1 MEFNIFVQLLVLGLV
16 RGSMYALMGVGL
28 SLIFGIMEI
37 VNFAHGELF
46 MMGCY
51 IMYFV
56 AAMAGLPF
64 PMGIIASGAGLLIVG
79 IMLEKGLISTLRKKA
94 GREWLMDSFV
104 LTIGLMVIFQN
115 LALIIFGA
123 IQRGITNLVVGQMV
137 IRGVVFIYDHL
148 IILSLALLTVGLLWY
163 FIKYTAMGK
172 AIRATSQHSEAAQ
185 TLGIDVSKMYA
196 VAFGIGAALAG
207 IAGAL
212 LITLFPANP
221 NAGMGPVLKS
231 FVVVILGGLG
241 NIRGAIAAGILVGLL
256 EAFAMFFLAG
266 GWQNVIVTCI
276 VIAVLVFKPAGLF
289 APAGERP

>member
-1 MEFNIFVQLLVLGLV
+1 MELSIFVQLVVLGLV

-56 AAMAGLPF
+56 AAVLGLPF
-64 PMGIIASGAGLLIVG
+64 PVGILASGVGLLIVG
-79 IMLEKGLISTLRKKA
+79 MILEKGLISPLRRKA
-94 GREWLMDSFV
+94 GREWLMDCFV

-123 IQRGITNLVVGQMV
+123 VQRGIPNLVAGQIV
-137 IRGVVFIYDHL
+137 IGEVVFINDHL
-148 IILSLALLTVGLLWY
+148 VILGLALLTVGLLWY
-163 FIKYTAMGK
+163 FVKYTDLGK
-172 AIRATSQHSEAAQ
+172 AIRATSQHAEAAQ
-185 TLGIDVSKMYA
+185 TLGIDVSRMYA
-196 VAFGIGAALAG
+196 IAFGIGAALAG

-241 NIRGAIAAGILVGLL
+241 NIKGAIAAGILVGLL
-256 EAFAMFFLAG
+256 EAFAMFSLAG
-266 GWQNVIVTCI
+266 GWQNVIVTSI

>member
-1 MEFNIFVQLLVLGLV
+1 MELSIFVQLVVLGLV

-28 SLIFGIMEI
+28 SMIFGIMEI

-46 MMGCY
+46 MIGCY

-56 AAMAGLPF
+56 AEMLGLPF
-64 PMGIIASGAGLLIVG
+64 PLGILASGAGLLIVG
-79 IMLEKGLISTLRKKA
+79 VILEKSLISPLRKKA

-115 LALIIFGA
+115 LALIIFGS
-123 IQRGITNLVVGQMV
+123 IHRGVPNLVPGQIV
-137 IRGVVFIYDHL
+137 IADVVFIYDHL
-148 IILSLALLTVGLLWY
+148 VILGLALLTVGLLWY
-163 FIKYTAMGK
+163 FIKYTSMGK
-172 AIRATSQHSEAAQ
+172 AIRATSQHTEAAQ
-185 TLGIDVSKMYA
+185 TLGIDVSRMYA
-196 VAFGIGAALAG
+196 IAFGIGAALAG
-207 IAGAL
+207 ISGAL

-221 NAGMGPVLKS
+221 NAGTAPVLKS

-241 NIRGAIAAGILVGLL
+241 NIKGAVAAGILVGLL
-256 EAFAMFFLAG
+256 EAYAMFFLSG
-266 GWQNVIVTCI
+266 GWQNVIVFSV

>member
-1 MEFNIFVQLLVLGLV
+1 MDLSIIIQLIVLGLV

-46 MMGCY
+46 MIGCY

-56 AAMAGLPF
+56 VAILGLPF
-64 PMGIIASGAGLLIVG
+64 PVGIFASGIGLLIVG
-79 IMLEKGLISTLRKKA
+79 FILEKGLISTLRQKA

-115 LALIIFGA
+115 LALIIFGS
-123 IQRGITNLVVGQMV
+123 IQRGIPNLVTGQYV
-137 IRGVVFIYDHL
+137 IGDVVFIYDHL
-148 IILSLALLTVGLLWY
+148 VILSLALLTVGLLRY
-163 FIKYTAMGK
+163 FVKHTNLGK

-185 TLGIDVSKMYA
+185 TLGIDVGRMYA
-196 VAFGIGAALAG
+196 IAFGIGAALAG
-207 IAGAL
+207 ISGAL

-241 NIRGAIAAGILVGLL
+241 NIKGAIAAGILVGLL
-256 EAFAMFFLAG
+256 EAYAVFFLAG
-266 GWQNVIVTCI
+266 GWQNVIVFSI
-276 VIAVLVFKPAGLF
+276 VIVVLVFRPSGLF

>member
-1 MEFNIFVQLLVLGLV
+1 MELSIFIQLLVLGLV

-28 SLIFGIMEI
+28 SMIFGIMEI

-46 MMGCY
+46 MIGCY

-56 AAMAGLPF
+56 AEMLGLPF
-64 PMGIIASGAGLLIVG
+64 PLGILASGAGLLIVG
-79 IMLEKGLISTLRKKA
+79 IILEKSLISPLRKKA

-115 LALIIFGA
+115 LALIIFGS
-123 IQRGITNLVVGQMV
+123 IQRGIPNLVPGQIV
-137 IRGVVFIYDHL
+137 LGDVVFIYDHL
-148 IILSLALLTVGLLWY
+148 VILGVAFLTVGLLWY
-163 FIKYTAMGK
+163 FIKHTSMGK
-172 AIRATSQHSEAAQ
+172 AIRATSQHTEAAQ
-185 TLGIDVSKMYA
+185 TLGIDVSRMYA
-196 VAFGIGAALAG
+196 IAFGIGAALAG
-207 IAGAL
+207 ISGAL

-221 NAGMGPVLKS
+221 NAGTAPVLKS

-241 NIRGAIAAGILVGLL
+241 NIKGAVAAGILVGLL
-256 EAFAMFFLAG
+256 EAYAMFFLSG
-266 GWQNVIVTCI
+266 GWQNVIVFSV

>member
-1 MEFNIFVQLLVLGLV
+1 MEFSIFIQLLVLGLV

-51 IMYFV
+51 LMYFV
-56 AAMAGLPF
+56 AAMLGLPF
-64 PMGIIASGAGLLIVG
+64 PLGILASGVGLLIVG
-79 IMLEKGLISTLRKKA
+79 IILEKGLISTLRKKA

-115 LALIIFGA
+115 LALITFGA
-123 IQRGITNLVVGQMV
+123 IQRGIPNLVSGQMS
-137 IRGVVFIYDHL
+137 IKGVVLIYDHL
-148 IILSLALLTVGLLWY
+148 VILSLAFLTVGLLWY
-163 FIKYTAMGK
+163 FIKYTSMGK

-185 TLGIDVSKMYA
+185 TLGIDTSKMYSI
-196 VAFGIGAALAG
+196 AFGVGAALAG
-207 IAGAL
+207 ISGAL

-231 FVVVILGGLG
+231 FVVVIVGGLG
-241 NIRGAIAAGILVGLL
+241 NVTGAVAAGILVGLL
-256 EAFAMFFLAG
+256 EAFAMFYLAG
-266 GWQNVIVTCI
+266 GWQNVIVASI
-276 VIAVLVFKPAGLF
+276 VIAVLAFRPAGLF
-289 APAGERP
+289 ARAGERP

>member
-1 MEFNIFVQLLVLGLV
+1 MELSIFVQLIVLGLV

-28 SLIFGIMEI
+28 SLIFGIMAI

-46 MMGCY
+46 MIGCY

-56 AAMAGLPF
+56 TAMLGLPF
-64 PMGIIASGAGLLIVG
+64 PLGILASGVGLLIVG
-79 IMLEKGLISTLRKKA
+79 IILEKGLIAPLRKKA

-115 LALIIFGA
+115 LALIIFGS
-123 IQRGITNLVVGQMV
+123 IQRGIPNLVPGQIV
-137 IRGVVFIYDHL
+137 LGDVVFIYDHL
-148 IILSLALLTVGLLWY
+148 VILGLALLTVGLLWY
-163 FIKYTAMGK
+163 FIKYTSMGK

-185 TLGIDVSKMYA
+185 TLGIDVNRIYA
-196 VAFGIGAALAG
+196 IAFGISAALAG
-207 IAGAL
+207 ISGAL

-221 NAGMGPVLKS
+221 HAGTAPVLKS

-241 NIRGAIAAGILVGLL
+241 NIKGAVAAGILVGLL
-256 EAFAMFFLAG
+256 ETYALFFLAG
-266 GWQNVIVTCI
+266 GWQNVIVFSI

-289 APAGERP
+289 APAGDRP

>member
-1 MEFNIFVQLLVLGLV
+1 MEFSIFVQLLVLGLV

-28 SLIFGIMEI
+28 SLIFGIMGI

-51 IMYFV
+51 LMYFV
-56 AAMAGLPF
+56 TRMVGLPF
-64 PMGIIASGAGLLIVG
+64 PVGIIASGVGLLIVG
-79 IMLEKGLISTLRKKA
+79 IILEKGLISPLRRKA

-115 LALIIFGA
+115 LALITFGA
-123 IQRGITNLVVGQMV
+123 IQRGIPNLVTGQMV
-137 IRGVVFIYDHL
+137 IREVVFIYDHL
-148 IILSLALLTVGLLWY
+148 VILSLALLTVGLLGY
-163 FIKYTAMGK
+163 FIKYTSMGK

-185 TLGIDVSKMYA
+185 TLGIDVSTMYA
-196 VAFGIGAALAG
+196 IAFGIGAALAG
-207 IAGAL
+207 ISGAL

-241 NIRGAIAAGILVGLL
+241 NVKGAIAAGILVGLV

-266 GWQNVIVTCI
+266 GWQNVIVTSI

>member
-1 MEFNIFVQLLVLGLV
+1 MEFSIFIQLVVLGLV

-28 SLIFGIMEI
+28 SLIFGIMDI

-51 IMYFV
+51 LMYFTT
-56 AAMAGLPF
+56 AMLGLPF
-64 PMGIIASGAGLLIVG
+64 PVGIIASGVGLLIVG
-79 IMLEKGLISTLRKKA
+79 IILEKGLISTLRQRA

-115 LALIIFGA
+115 LALITFGA
-123 IQRGITNLVVGQMV
+123 IQRGIPNLVAGQMA
-137 IRGVVFIYDHL
+137 IKGVVFIHDHL
-148 IILSLALLTVGLLWY
+148 LILSIALLTVGLLWY
-163 FIKYTAMGK
+163 FIKYTSLGK

-185 TLGIDVSKMYA
+185 TLGIDVSKMYSI
-196 VAFGIGAALAG
+196 AFGIGAALAG
-207 IAGAL
+207 ISGAL

-231 FVVVILGGLG
+231 FVVVIVGGLG
-241 NIRGAIAAGILVGLL
+241 NVKGAVAAGILVGLL

-266 GWQNVIVTCI
+266 GWQNVIVASI
-276 VIAVLVFKPAGLF
+276 VIAVLAFRPAGLF
-289 APAGERP
+289 ARAGERP

>member
-1 MEFNIFVQLLVLGLV
+1 MELSIFIQLVVLGLV

-46 MMGCY
+46 MIGCY

-56 AAMAGLPF
+56 AAMLGLPF
-64 PMGIIASGAGLLIVG
+64 PLGILASGAGLLVVG
-79 IMLEKGLISTLRKKA
+79 VILEKGLISTLRKKA

-115 LALIIFGA
+115 LALIIFGS
-123 IQRGITNLVVGQMV
+123 IQRGIPNLVSGQT
-137 IRGVVFIYDHL
+137 ILGEVVFIHDHL
-148 IILSLALLTVGLLWY
+148 VILSLALLTVGVLWY
-163 FIKYTAMGK
+163 FIKYTNLGK

-185 TLGIDVSKMYA
+185 TLGIDVGRMYS
-196 VAFGIGAALAG
+196 VAFGVGAALAG

-241 NIRGAIAAGILVGLL
+241 NIKGATAAGIMVGLI
-256 EAFAMFFLAG
+256 EAFALFYLSG
-266 GWQNVIVTCI
+266 GWQNVIVFSI
-276 VIAVLVFKPAGLF
+276 VIAVLIFKPAGLF
-289 APAGERP
+289 TPAGERP

>member
-1 MEFNIFVQLLVLGLV
+1 
-16 RGSMYALMGVGL
+16 MYALMGVGL
-28 SLIFGIMEI
+28 SLIFGIMGI

-51 IMYFV
+51 LMYFV
-56 AAMAGLPF
+56 TRMVGLPF
-64 PMGIIASGAGLLIVG
+64 PVGIIASGVGLLIVG
-79 IMLEKGLISTLRKKA
+79 IILEKGLISTLRRKA

-115 LALIIFGA
+115 LALITFGA
-123 IQRGITNLVVGQMV
+123 IQRGIPNLVTGQMV
-137 IRGVVFIYDHL
+137 IREVVFIYDHL
-148 IILSLALLTVGLLWY
+148 VILSLALLTVGLLWY
-163 FIKYTAMGK
+163 FIKYTSMGK

-185 TLGIDVSKMYA
+185 TLGIDVSTMYA
-196 VAFGIGAALAG
+196 IAFGIGAALAG
-207 IAGAL
+207 ISGAL

-231 FVVVILGGLG
+231 FVVVIVGGLG
-241 NIRGAIAAGILVGLL
+241 NVKGAIAAGIMVGLL

-266 GWQNVIVTCI
+266 GWQNVIVASI
-276 VIAVLVFKPAGLF
+276 VIAVLTFRPAGLF

>member
-1 MEFNIFVQLLVLGLV
+1 
-16 RGSMYALMGVGL
+16 MGVGL

-46 MMGCY
+46 MIGCY

-56 AAMAGLPF
+56 AAMLGLPF
-64 PMGIIASGAGLLIVG
+64 PLGILASGVGLLIVG
-79 IMLEKGLISTLRKKA
+79 VLLEKGLISTLRKKA
-94 GREWLMDSFV
+94 GRDWLMDSFV
-104 LTIGLMVIFQN
+104 LTIGLMVVFQN
-115 LALIIFGA
+115 LALIIFGS
-123 IQRGITNLVVGQMV
+123 IQRGIPNLVAGQIV
-137 IRGVVFIYDHL
+137 IGDVVFIYDHL
-148 IILSLALLTVGLLWY
+148 VILSVALLTVGLLWY
-163 FIKYTAMGK
+163 FVKYTSLGK

-185 TLGIDVSKMYA
+185 TLGIDVSRMYTI
-196 VAFGIGAALAG
+196 AFGIGAALAG

-212 LITLFPANP
+212 LITLYPANP

-241 NIRGAIAAGILVGLL
+241 NIKGAIAAGILVGLI

-266 GWQNVIVTCI
+266 GWQNVIVFSI

>member
-1 MEFNIFVQLLVLGLV
+1 MDFSIFVQLLVLGLV

-28 SLIFGIMEI
+28 SLIFGIMDI

-51 IMYFV
+51 LMYFIT
-56 AAMAGLPF
+56 AMLGLPF
-64 PMGIIASGAGLLIVG
+64 PVGILASGVGLLIVG
-79 IMLEKGLISTLRKKA
+79 VILEKGLISTLRQKA

-115 LALIIFGA
+115 LALITFGA
-123 IQRGITNLVVGQMV
+123 IQRGIPNLVAGQMA
-137 IRGVVFIYDHL
+137 IKGVVFIYDHL
-148 IILSLALLTVGLLWY
+148 VILGLALLTVGLLWY
-163 FIKYTAMGK
+163 FIKYTSMGK

-185 TLGIDVSKMYA
+185 TLGIDVSKMHSI
-196 VAFGIGAALAG
+196 AFGIGAALAG
-207 IAGAL
+207 ISGAL

-231 FVVVILGGLG
+231 FVVVIVGGLG
-241 NIRGAIAAGILVGLL
+241 NVKGAVAAGILVGLL

-266 GWQNVIVTCI
+266 GWQNVIVASI
-276 VIAVLVFKPAGLF
+276 VIAVLAFRPAGLF
-289 APAGERP
+289 ARAGERP

>member
-1 MEFNIFVQLLVLGLV
+1 MDLSIIIQLAVLGLV

-46 MMGCY
+46 MFGCY

-56 AAMAGLPF
+56 AAMLGLPF
-64 PMGIIASGAGLLIVG
+64 PIGILASGVGLLVVG
-79 IMLEKGLISTLRKKA
+79 IFLEKGLISTLRKRA

-104 LTIGLMVIFQN
+104 LTIGLMVMLQN
-115 LALIIFGA
+115 LALIVFGA
-123 IQRGITNLVVGQMV
+123 VQRGIPNLVPGRIV
-137 IRGVVFIYDHL
+137 IKEVVFIYDHL
-148 IILSLALLTVGLLWY
+148 VILSLAFLTVGTLWY
-163 FIKYTAMGK
+163 FIKYTALGK

-185 TLGIDVSKMYA
+185 TLGIDINLMHSI
-196 VAFGIGAALAG
+196 AFGIGSALAG
-207 IAGAL
+207 ISGAL

-221 NAGMGPVLKS
+221 YAGTAPVLKS

-241 NIRGAIAAGILVGLL
+241 NIKGAIAAGILVGLL
-256 EAFAMFFLAG
+256 EAFTVFFISG
-266 GWQNVIVTCI
+266 GWQNVIVYSI
-276 VIAVLVFKPAGLF
+276 VIIALIFKPAGIF